1 MNPFTL
7 ADPNL
12 PEEGETVI
20 VNADHVKE
28 RVIVPGQRI
37 IWWLIGWERGP
48 VLITDRE
55 SILLFDLD
63 KRVLHTI
70 SIKKADEPIYVMHQ
84 IFNVFTEGGRIGA
97 DIHFSPQQA
106 IQPVAVVPGER
117 WLEVLGLA
125 RVYAPIHN
133 RLLAMRV

>member
-12 PEEGETVI
+12 PDEGKTII

-37 IWWLIGWERGP
+37 VWWLTGWERGP
-48 VLITDRE
+48 VLITDRD
-55 SILLFDLD
+55 SILLFDLT

-70 SIKKADEPIYVMHQ
+70 STRDASQPIYVMHQ
-84 IFNVFTEGGRIGA
+84 IFNVFTEGGKIGA
-97 DIHFSPQQA
+97 DIHFSPHQA
-106 IQPVAVVPGER
+106 IQPVTSVPGER

-125 RVYAPIHN
+125 RVHAPIYN
-133 RLLAMRV
+133 RLLAMRD

>member
-1 MNPFTL
+1 MDPFTL

-12 PEEGETVI
+12 PEEGKTVI
-20 VNADHVKE
+20 VNADMVKE

-37 IWWLIGWERGP
+37 VWWLSGWDRGP
-48 VLITDRE
+48 VLITDRV

-63 KRVLHTI
+63 TRVLHTI
-70 SIKKADEPIYVMHQ
+70 STQNAEQPIYVMHK
-84 IFNVFTEGGRIGA
+84 IFNVFTEGGKVGA

-106 IQPVAVVPGER
+106 IQPVSSVPGER

-125 RVYAPIHN
+125 RCHTPIYN
-133 RLLAMRV
+133 RLLAMRG

>member
-1 MNPFTL
+1 MDPFTL

-12 PEEGETVI
+12 PEEGQTVI
-20 VNADHVKE
+20 VNADMVKE

-37 IWWLIGWERGP
+37 VWWLSGWDRGP
-48 VLITDRE
+48 VLITDRV

-70 SIKKADEPIYVMHQ
+70 STKNTEQPIYVMHQ
-84 IFNVFTEGGRIGA
+84 IFNVFTEGGKVGA

-106 IQPVAVVPGER
+106 IQPVVSVPGER

-125 RVYAPIHN
+125 RCHTPIYN
-133 RLLAMRV
+133 RLLGMRE